1 MEYPANGP
9 KMTRSEESVLD
20 EYKPD
25 NLKAF
30 EFVAKTSKG
39 MLGSA
44 DKVCVKNP
52 ILHIPL
58 RCKDVCVT

>member
-1 MEYPANGP
+1 
-9 KMTRSEESVLD
+9 MTRSEESVLD

-39 MLGSA
+39 MLCSA
-44 DKVCVKNP
+44 DKVCVKNL

-58 RCKDVCVT
+58 GCKDVCAT